1 MSDKQFDIIIV
12 GAGIAG
18 ASLGARLST
27 DRKVLLLEQE
37 AQPGMHSTG
46 RSAAAFIPSYGA
58 HLPALRQLTQAS
70 FTFLQQPPTSIS
82 EHTLLHHR
90 GLMTLHG
97 NKDGTE
103 TRQELAA
110 LNSLLAQ
117 PVKELSHEEALEL
130 CPALAESWLTNIW
143 FEESVYDIDVHGLH
157 QGYLRQFKHN
167 GGTLFSGKVTAL
179 ERSKTGWTVTTA
191 NETFTASVV
200 VNAAGAWADHVAS
213 MAGISPLGLTPLRR
227 TAVLVNPPEN
237 CAIQNWPLVFAG
249 DGSFYL
255 KPDAGMLLVS
265 PADEHPS
272 EPCDAQPE
280 ELDVAYA
287 AHYAEQALTGL
298 SLKHIPHRWAGLRT
312 FAPDRIPVIGFDTA
326 DSTFFWYAGQGGHG
340 IQIAPAAAELA
351 ESIIKATALPEVLAA
366 MDFQVS
372 WVSPARFSEEETS
385 SSFEKT
391 A

>member
-1 MSDKQFDIIIV
+1 MDEKQFDIIII
-12 GAGIAG
+12 GAGMAG
-18 ASLGARLST
+18 ASLGARLAT
-27 DRKVLLLEQE
+27 DRRVLVLEQE

-58 HLPALRQLTQAS
+58 HLSALRQLTQAS
-70 FTFLQQPPTSIS
+70 FKFLKQPPVSIS
-82 EHTLLHHR
+82 EHSLLHPR

-97 NKDGTE
+97 DREATE
-103 TRQELAA
+103 VRQELQD
-110 LNSLLAQ
+110 LNSLLAE
-117 PVKELSHEEALEL
+117 PIRELSNVEALRL
-130 CPALAESWLTNIW
+130 CPALAEPWLTKIW
-143 FEESVYDIDVHGLH
+143 FEENVYDIDVHSLH
-157 QGYLRQFKHN
+157 QGYLRQFKHH
-167 GGTLFSGKVTAL
+167 GGVLVSGKVTAL
-179 ERSKTGWTVTTA
+179 EHGESGWTVTTT
-191 NETFTASVV
+191 NESFHASVI

-227 TAVLVNPPEN
+227 TAVLVNPPEDSD
-237 CAIQNWPLVFAG
+237 IQQWPLIFAG

-298 SLKHIPHRWAGLRT
+298 NLKHVPHKWAGLRT
-312 FAPDRIPVIGFDTA
+312 FAPDRIPVIGFDHS

-351 ESIIKATALPEVLAA
+351 ESIIKRTELPESLAA

-372 WVSPARFSEEETS
+372 WVSPARFSGEDAS
-385 SSFEKT
+385 SPLEKT